1 MKSYRDGSINDDECD
16 CHRDEAK
23 DSDQLV
29 ASDFSLEDDG
39 NRHYVVGQSDQVV
52 VFAASLFSDR
62 LAHNLFT
69 LRAEVN
75 VETDENVDENDDSDS
90 LLESQD

>member
-1 MKSYRDGSINDDECD
+1 MKSYRDGSINDDERD

-39 NRHYVVGQSDQVV
+39 NRHYVVG
-52 VFAASLFSDR
+52 
-62 LAHNLFT
+62 
-69 LRAEVN
+69 
-75 VETDENVDENDDSDS
+75 
-90 LLESQD
+90 

>member
-39 NRHYVVGQSDQVV
+39 NRHYVVG
-52 VFAASLFSDR
+52 
-62 LAHNLFT
+62 
-69 LRAEVN
+69 
-75 VETDENVDENDDSDS
+75 
-90 LLESQD
+90 